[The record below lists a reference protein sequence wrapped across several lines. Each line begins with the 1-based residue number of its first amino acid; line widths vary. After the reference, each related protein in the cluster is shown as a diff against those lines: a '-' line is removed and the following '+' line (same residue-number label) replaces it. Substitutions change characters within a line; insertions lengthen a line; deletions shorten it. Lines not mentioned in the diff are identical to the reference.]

1 MDRRGGRT
9 GKERRRVGV
18 EDSGDPGRR
27 DRAEVGGGGE
37 AWDAPD
43 VPRGSSAAEVS
54 RGRRR
59 VGGDKKRLESRC
71 RGKERQRENWRNSL
85 KEARRSESGEN

>member
-1 MDRRGGRT
+1 MALRT
-9 GKERRRVGV
+9 A
-18 EDSGDPGRR
+18 GDPGRR

-37 AWDAPD
+37 AWDAQD
-43 VPRGSSAAEVS
+43 VPRGSSAAGVS

-59 VGGDKKRLESRC
+59 VRGDKKRLESRC